1 MTALRSGSPA
11 GTPPGP
17 PDVGVPVHDVLTA
30 PPPRRPRRTG
40 TRTGVLLFVAR
51 HSLAIA
57 LSAMFLAPVFFLILT
72 SFMTAHQSLTS
83 NLWPTSWHPENY
95 VAVFSKTPLPKYLLN
110 TAIYAVLATVFMLLS
125 SVPAA
130 YALSKLR
137 WRGRNLTFLAII
149 CMMML
154 PPQVTTVPL
163 YLMWANWGLTG
174 SLWPLILPM
183 LLGDAFSIFL
193 LRQFLMTVP
202 DEYLDAAR
210 VDGCGEWATLLR
222 VVLPMAKP
230 GIAATAM
237 FQFFYAWND
246 YYGPLLY
253 TSENESAWTL
263 SLGLASFRTLHAV
276 QWNLLTAATLLTMV
290 PIVIVFFFAQK
301 AFVQGVT
308 LTGVKG

>member
-1 MTALRSGSPA
+1 MTAPA
-11 GTPPGP
+11 QPNAT
-17 PDVGVPVHDVLTA
+17 
-30 PPPRRPRRTG
+30 
-40 TRTGVLLFVAR
+40 LLFVAR

-57 LSAMFLAPVFFLILT
+57 LSLIFLAPVVFLLLT
-72 SFMTAHQSLTS
+72 SFMNSEQSLTS
-83 NLWPTSWHPENY
+83 NLWPVTWHPGNY
-95 VAVFSKTPLPKYLLN
+95 PDVFAKTPMGRYLLN
-110 TAIYAVLATVFMLLS
+110 TVLYAALATLFMLLS

-130 YALSKLR
+130 YALAKLR
-137 WRGRNLTFLAII
+137 WRGRYAVFVAIV
-149 CMMML
+149 CVMML

-163 YLMWANWGLTG
+163 YLLWATWGLTG

-193 LRQFLMTVP
+193 LRQFMMTIP

-210 VDGCGEWATLLR
+210 VDGCGEWRALR
-222 VVLPMAKP
+222 QVVIPMARP
-230 GIAATAM
+230 GLAATAM

-253 TSENESAWTL
+253 TSENESSWTL

-276 QWNLLTAATLLTMV
+276 QWNLLSAATLLTMV
-290 PIVIVFFFAQK
+290 PIVLVFFLAQK

>member
-1 MTALRSGSPA
+1 M
-11 GTPPGP
+11 
-17 PDVGVPVHDVLTA
+17 
-30 PPPRRPRRTG
+30 
-40 TRTGVLLFVAR
+40 TRTRLLVFVAR
-51 HSLAIA
+51 HSIAIA
-57 LSAMFLAPVFFLILT
+57 LSIMFLAPVGFLILT
-72 SFMTAHQSLTS
+72 SFMTSDQSLTS
-83 NLWPTSWHPENY
+83 NLWPASWHPENY
-95 VAVFSKTPLPKYLLN
+95 ADVFARTPMGKYLLN
-110 TAIYAVLATVFMLLS
+110 TAIYAVLATAFMLLA

-130 YALSKLR
+130 YALAKLR
-137 WRGRNLTFLAII
+137 WRGRHLVFLAIV

-163 YLMWANWGLTG
+163 YLLWATWGLTG

-193 LRQFLMTVP
+193 LRQFLVTIP

-210 VDGCGEWATLLR
+210 VDGCGEWRALLR
-222 VVLPMAKP
+222 VVLPMARP
-230 GIAATAM
+230 GIAAAAM

-290 PIVIVFFFAQK
+290 PIVLVFFFAQK